1 MMWRRRL
8 ATLTQRVWWRTLA
21 SLSDN
26 DHETRDQ
33 TLSHRLPSFLPAG
46 YVDWRTLLQAIAEEL
61 ELDVALE
68 TDFVAMAQFHYN
80 YSGKQRARLHKTILE
95 GLSANAKSTANHDLL
110 VQLPIDTYW
119 TTNYDKLI
127 ETSLADFGKV
137 VDVKCTVP
145 QMTFTR
151 PFGT

>member
-1 MMWRRRL
+1 M
-8 ATLTQRVWWRTLA
+8 
-21 SLSDN
+21 SDN